1 MLILVENKTQNTA
14 GKYNGNRPCFKFPHR
29 NKGGQKQNHA
39 LVIHKV
45 FAVAQHQGR
54 RRNQPDHGW
63 AKALKNIFH
72 RLRVAV
78 F

>member
-1 MLILVENKTQNTA
+1 MLILVEKKTQNTA

-29 NKGGQKQNHA
+29 YKGGQKQKHA

-45 FAVAQHQGR
+45 FTVAQHQGR
-54 RRNQPDHGW
+54 RRNQPDDRR

>member
-29 NKGGQKQNHA
+29 NKGGQKQKHA

-54 RRNQPDHGW
+54 RRTQRGRARGCDAPAGRGEQ
-63 AKALKNIFH
+63 APGAG
-72 RLRVAV
+72 
-78 F
+78 

>member
-14 GKYNGNRPCFKFPHR
+14 GKYNGNRPCFKFSHR
-29 NKGGQKQNHA
+29 NKGGQKQKHA

-54 RRNQPDHGW
+54 RRNQPDDRR
-63 AKALKNIFH
+63 AQPLKNIFH